1 MEETRDRITR
11 AAFELHATVGPAQ
24 ATISAIAERAGVQ
37 RHTVYRHFPD
47 IVDLIRACTA
57 HGMEV
62 TGLPQPA
69 PWESID
75 DGLARLRVALG
86 EMYAYYRA
94 NERMIGNILR
104 DLPVMPELAAGSSD
118 VPGSPGASLGH
129 GAGAMDAR
137 ARRARGANA
146 GAGEHGP
153 RVRDVAGADHAGR
166 THRRPGGGRHG
177 RLRRGVTREGR
188 RVKRSSSV
196 WVAHRLGRRDRHVVV
211 GAKLLRSRSGHRVQ
225 LARPP
230 AGQTARRWESG
241 TRRPPQ
247 SKPLPKIGSSS
258 KAS

>member
-1 MEETRDRITR
+1 MGDEIKKPKNRTRPRPYRLQRRREAMEETRDRITR

-47 IVDLIRACTA
+47 IVSLIRACTV

-69 PWESID
+69 PWESIG

-118 VPGSPGASLGH
+118 YQDHLGRIWATVLGPWMRVRGGRGARVRALVSTALEFGTWQALTTRGGLTDDQAAATMVGSVEASLAK
-129 GAGAMDAR
+129 GAG
-137 ARRARGANA
+137 
-146 GAGEHGP
+146 
-153 RVRDVAGADHAGR
+153 
-166 THRRPGGGRHG
+166 
-177 RLRRGVTREGR
+177 
-188 RVKRSSSV
+188 
-196 WVAHRLGRRDRHVVV
+196 
-211 GAKLLRSRSGHRVQ
+211 
-225 LARPP
+225 
-230 AGQTARRWESG
+230 
-241 TRRPPQ
+241 
-247 SKPLPKIGSSS
+247 
-258 KAS
+258 